1 MTLMDNFWNFVGFF
15 FWSFVFLAYLMV
27 LVTIIGDLFSDHKVN
42 GWVKAIWMIFLVFL
56 PFLTALVYLIARGSG
71 MSERQQQRQQQ
82 YRGQTDQYIKNV
94 AGSSPSGEIA
104 DAKKLLDSGVITQ
117 AEFDRLKARALG

>member
-1 MTLMDNFWNFVGFF
+1 MDNFWNFVGFF

-27 LVTIIGDLFSDHKVN
+27 LVTIIGDLFSDHKVS
-42 GWVKAIWMIFLVFL
+42 GWVKAVWMIFLVFL

-71 MSERQQQRQQQ
+71 MSERQEQRRQQ
-82 YRGQTDQYIKNV
+82 YRGQTDQYIKTV
-94 AGSSPSGEIA
+94 AGTSPSGEIS

-117 AEFDRLKARALG
+117 AEYERLKARALG

>member
-1 MTLMDNFWNFVGFF
+1 MDNFWNFVGFF

-27 LVTIIGDLFSDHKVN
+27 LVTIIGDLFSDHKVS
-42 GWVKAIWMIFLVFL
+42 GWVKAVWMIFLVFL

-71 MSERQQQRQQQ
+71 MSERQVQRRQQ
-82 YRGQTDQYIKNV
+82 YRGEADQYIKTV
-94 AGSSPSGEIA
+94 AGTSPSGEIA

-117 AEFDRLKARALG
+117 AEYERLKARALG

>member
-1 MTLMDNFWNFVGFF
+1 MDNFWNFVGFF

-27 LVTIIGDLFSDHKVN
+27 LVTIIGDLFSDHKVS
-42 GWVKAIWMIFLVFL
+42 GWVKAVWMIFLVFL

-71 MSERQQQRQQQ
+71 MSERQVQRRQQ
-82 YRGQTDQYIKNV
+82 YRGEADQYIKTV
-94 AGSSPSGEIA
+94 TGTSPSGEIA

-117 AEFDRLKARALG
+117 AEFERLKARALG